1 MKLRWRNWILGFVAA
16 LLIAAPSVEASRLS
30 GSSNPMVVVQGGV
43 DQILEIIRINE
54 ASKGSLRE
62 RRAETLRVVES
73 YFDFEEM
80 AKRSLGP
87 AWREQSPQKR
97 EEFVRLFRD
106 LIFNTYV
113 DRVEKNAGAGVP
125 VIYAGEEMAGDYAV
139 VKTRVKSKSHGEV
152 EIQYRLK
159 LLKGNWKVYDV
170 VVEGISFISNY
181 RQQFNSMLAGG
192 SFEML
197 LGQLRAKVDRE
208 VRL

>member
-62 RRAETLRVVES
+62 RRAEILQVVES

-139 VKTRVKSKSHGEV
+139 VKTRVKSKSQGEV